1 LLVNQSPLELY
12 RLGIYQHPEAGRLS
26 LLMGGGCKSTGV
38 VEDLFMLMCVA
49 RILEGIRGGVIHVRL
64 MKRREAEDGSVEGSG
79 DSRRGLNPLEPTS
92 W

>member
-38 VEDLFMLMCVA
+38 VEDLFMLMFVA
-49 RILEGIRGGVIHVRL
+49 RILEGTRGGVIHVRL
-64 MKRREAEDGSVEGSG
+64 MKRREEKQKMARWKGQEIQEEG
-79 DSRRGLNPLEPTS
+79 
-92 W
+92 